1 MNKAVFFDRD
11 GVINE
16 RIKGGYVRDW
26 EEFVIEPEL
35 GIVLQTV
42 RSKGYLAIIVT
53 NQRGIGKGIM
63 SEEALHTLH
72 GKLQTHLLVTHD
84 VSFDDIYY
92 CIDLS
97 DDSPRRKPS
106 PAMLLEAAEKWDIDL
121 EQSWMVGDSV
131 SDIIAGKHAGTKTAY
146 LVTKHSEQIP
156 ESTAVLYALSELL
169 PLL

>member
-26 EEFVIEPEL
+26 NEFVISPEL
-35 GIVLQTV
+35 GSVLQSV
-42 RSKGYLAIIVT
+42 KSKGYLAIIVT
-53 NQRGIGKGIM
+53 NQRGVGKGLM
-63 SEEALHTLH
+63 TEEALHDLH
-72 GKLQTHLLVTHD
+72 SKLQTHLGVTHGAT
-84 VSFDDIYY
+84 FDDIYY

-106 PAMLLEAAEKWDIDL
+106 PAMLFEAAEKWDIDL
-121 EQSWMVGDSV
+121 KQSWMVGDST
-131 SDIIAGKHAGTKTAY
+131 SDIIAGKNAGTKTAY
-146 LVTKHSEQIP
+146 LITKHSEHIP
-156 ESTAVLYALSELL
+156 ESTATLHSLSELL